1 MSERLKLEALLGV
14 RTARIRLGASAPP
27 DLRTLP
33 PSEWL
38 EHLQEVDSDV
48 LVRSA
53 IHMFRSVFVPRWIE
67 SHRNERRPLRAVEAA
82 EQCFKRPS
90 EDALRHA
97 MAMAE
102 ACADV
107 QVDAVG
113 ATHRIAQCARAVAC
127 AAAHPTRELKLA
139 ALAEVF
145 QTAEEELVTTAAAFG
160 FQRREMESRAQI
172 LDALHEILLPE
183 EGR

>member
-1 MSERLKLEALLGV
+1 MSERLKLAALLGV
-14 RTARIRLGASAPP
+14 RAARIQLGAHAPP

-38 EHLQEVDSDV
+38 QHLQQVDCDV

-53 IHMFRSVFVPRWIE
+53 IHMFRSVFLPRWIE
-67 SHRNERRPLRAVEAA
+67 SHRAERRPLRALEAA

-97 MAMAE
+97 LNMAA
-102 ACADV
+102 ACAEV
-107 QVDAVG
+107 RVDAVG

-127 AAAHPTRELKLA
+127 AAAHPTREMRFA
-139 ALAEVF
+139 ALSEVF
-145 QTAEEELVTTAAAFG
+145 QTAEDELVTTAAAFG
-160 FQRREMESRAQI
+160 FQRRETESRAQI
-172 LDALHEILLPE
+172 LDALHEVLLPE